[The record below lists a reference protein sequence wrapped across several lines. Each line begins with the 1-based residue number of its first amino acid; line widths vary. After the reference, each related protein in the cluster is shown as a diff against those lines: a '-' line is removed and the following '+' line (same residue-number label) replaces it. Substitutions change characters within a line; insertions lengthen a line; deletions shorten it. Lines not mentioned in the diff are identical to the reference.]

1 MAIKTISQV
10 LFDYTEA
17 KEDVKI
23 AAQTVTKKAIENG
36 CDPESAKDTRV
47 AYAYLVGITRGDKR

>member
-1 MAIKTISQV
+1 MTSKTISQV

-23 AAQTVTKKAIENG
+23 AAQAVSKKAVENG

-47 AYAYLVGITRGDKR
+47 AYAYLVGITRGKK